1 MDGEPELRWHVTASW
16 ADVRQKARRIRSDGG
31 VRLIVA
37 NAGRVVA
44 HAQGDT
50 EVYETEINKVPGRRQ
65 VAHWVCACAWAAYS
79 WGRTGRWRRFEGRMC
94 SHALATQYEAQ
105 ARGMFGREVQV
116 DPPQPHWLDPAT
128 LRQPGSYDRETG
140 KHSALAAA
148 ARAEFTGVVDGQ
160 LVPLAVHPEHGLV
173 GPTGAVEPAAVT
185 HPDYH
190 PDLGL
195 VLASAGRPQAVRAA
209 VDERQTMY
217 HVSHPHNR
225 EAIEREG
232 LTLDRSSDGR
242 HIWLYPNRAQA
253 EEHRQ
258 IFGTQSLDLYEVNVT
273 GLRTSRDPHL
283 RGAAGSMEGRVIR
296 RDVGP
301 ERVRRLGAQQ
311 EYPTHAGLV
320 LKARDT
326 GRILMLQRSLEDEND
341 EAAGR
346 WEFPGGRLEHGD
358 HNTLHG
364 ALREWAEEVG
374 QPVPPGVVA
383 HTWRSPNGIYQGHV
397 LVVPSEH
404 ALILRDGRV
413 VPNPDDPHGDHHE
426 QAAWWDPDHAR
437 RNPALREEVKDSP
450 WKEIKMASA
459 LLPNEPGLDEF
470 GDLPADENGVD
481 ADPDHALPVTY
492 GDDEHTA
499 ALVTSELTRRTAAK
513 VGTRAFTP
521 AEQQQVID
529 EGVDVRAANLDRL
542 DLAGTHYSL
551 VPDASDDETWGW

>member
-1 MDGEPELRWHVTASW
+1 MTTDPELHWHVTASW
-16 ADVRQKARRIRSDGG
+16 SDVRQKARRIRSEGG
-31 VRLIVA
+31 VRVIVA
-37 NAGRVVA
+37 NADRVVA
-44 HAQGDT
+44 HVRGDA
-50 EVYETEINKVPGRRQ
+50 EVYETEINRVPGRRQ
-65 VAHWVCACAWAAYS
+65 VAHWACACAWAAYS

-116 DPPQPHWLDPAT
+116 DTAQPHWLDPSL
-128 LRQPGSYDRETG
+128 LRQPGSYDRDTG
-140 KHSALAAA
+140 KHSALEGAGAAD
-148 ARAEFTGVVDGQ
+148 FTGMVDGRV
-160 LVPLAVHPEHGLV
+160 VPLSVHPEHGV
-173 GPTGAVEPAAVT
+173 IGPAGAVEPATVT

-195 VLASAGRPQAVRAA
+195 VLSRLDSPNWSDGDEDIPYVAAGLDPPHLVEGA
-209 VDERQTMY
+209 VDE
-217 HVSHPHNR
+217 
-225 EAIEREG
+225 A
-232 LTLDRSSDGR
+232 
-242 HIWLYPNRAQA
+242 
-253 EEHRQ
+253 
-258 IFGTQSLDLYEVNVT
+258 
-273 GLRTSRDPHL
+273 
-283 RGAAGSMEGRVIR
+283 
-296 RDVGP
+296 
-301 ERVRRLGAQQ
+301 Q

-341 EAAGR
+341 AAAGR
-346 WEFPGGRLEHGD
+346 WEFPGGRLEPGD

-374 QPVPPGVVA
+374 QKVPPGVVA
-383 HTWRSPNGIYQGHV
+383 HTWTSPNGIYQGHV
-397 LVVPSEH
+397 MVVPSEQS
-404 ALILRDGRV
+404 LILRDGRV

-437 RNPALREEVKDSP
+437 RNPALREEVKESP

-492 GDDEHTA
+492 GDDEHAA
-499 ALVTSELTRRTAAK
+499 ALVTAELMRRTAAK
-513 VGTRAFTP
+513 AGARAFTP

-542 DLAGTHYSL
+542 DLAGTHYAL
-551 VPDASDDETWGW
+551 VPDTGDDETWGW